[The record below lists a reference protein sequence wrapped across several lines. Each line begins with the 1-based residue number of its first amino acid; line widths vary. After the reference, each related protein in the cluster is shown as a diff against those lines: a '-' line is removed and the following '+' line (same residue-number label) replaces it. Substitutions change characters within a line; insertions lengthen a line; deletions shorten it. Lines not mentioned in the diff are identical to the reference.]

1 MRSHFSPRN
10 LAGLA
15 AVIASSLALGSCA
28 SELTRT
34 GSSAAYVI
42 IDSLV
47 GASGATPQQFGSPLL
62 SDVVTLV
69 RTQVNGTTVESPTFY
84 NDLARVQM
92 RAELKNPGPTV
103 NPTTPSPN
111 SAITFNRYHVDFRRT
126 DGRNTQGVDVP
137 YSFDGAATFTIPA
150 GGEAQVA
157 FEVVRNQAKLEA
169 PLANLRQGG
178 GAIIIST
185 IAEITFYGRDQVG
198 NEVVATGQMSVN
210 FGDFADPS

>member
-42 IDSLV
+42 IDSLL
-47 GASGATPQQFGSPLL
+47 GASGADPQQFGSPLL

-69 RTQVNGTTVESPTFY
+69 RTQVNGTTVVSPTFY

-92 RAELKNPGPTV
+92 RAELKNPGTTV

-111 SAITFNRYHVDFRRT
+111 TAITFNRYHVDFRRT

-137 YSFDGAATFTIPA
+137 YSFDGAATFTIAA
-150 GGEAQVA
+150 GGAAQVA
-157 FEVVRNQAKLEA
+157 IEVVRNQAKLES

>member
-1 MRSHFSPRN
+1 MRSHFSSRTF
-10 LAGLA
+10 AGLLA
-15 AVIASSLALGSCA
+15 FVTSTLALGSCA

-34 GSSAAYVI
+34 GSSPAYVI
-42 IDSLV
+42 IDSLL
-47 GASGATPQQFGSPLL
+47 GASGAEPDRFGSPLL

-69 RTQVNGTTVESPTFY
+69 QQQANGTQVRVPTFY
-84 NDLARVQM
+84 NDLAQIQM
-92 RAELKNPGPTV
+92 RSALKNPGSTL
-103 NPTTPSPN
+103 NPTTPSST
-111 SAITFNRYHVDFRRT
+111 SAITFTRYHVDFRRA

-137 YSFDGAATFTIPA
+137 FSFDGGLTMTVPA
-150 GGEAQVA
+150 EGQVRFA
-157 FEVVRNQAKLEA
+157 FEVVRSQAKLES
-169 PLANLRQGG
+169 PLINLRQGG